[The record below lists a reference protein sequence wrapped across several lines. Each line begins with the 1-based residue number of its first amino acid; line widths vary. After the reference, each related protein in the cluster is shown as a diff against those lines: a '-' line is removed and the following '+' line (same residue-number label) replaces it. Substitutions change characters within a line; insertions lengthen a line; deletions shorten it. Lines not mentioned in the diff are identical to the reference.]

1 MSLLTVTKRS
11 NDTPTEYYVYYNT
24 WNGEISRIST
34 TLEEDTKEPYVVTE
48 DVAAAKILSGKI
60 QISDFIVSFVDD
72 NSNDLSFMKKD
83 NVLRLRSSEL
93 RLHQIP
99 KALLTDWDI
108 KLQIY
113 KQSHKLQVEINPSSI
128 QKLTSFTYKKHLEIS
143 KDSDLTLYVIKHNNP
158 EFLIDTIE
166 IDPVELLENGN
177 IIYNI
182 SAVTKY
188 TTYDDI
194 GFITRRC
201 FKNYYL
207 ELLDKKLINE
217 QPKLKKYRKNYICP
231 VVKDDTGHIEVL
243 FSKNDIVF
251 ESKIAPNQLG
261 SIGLFEESFNV
272 YVVSDTP
279 DGYQGTLSVDM
290 KNIYKHGKHR
300 IVTNANL
307 DQFTLIHNKPAAKIF
322 TRG

>member
-1 MSLLTVTKRS
+1 M
-11 NDTPTEYYVYYNT
+11 
-24 WNGEISRIST
+24 
-34 TLEEDTKEPYVVTE
+34 
-48 DVAAAKILSGKI
+48 
-60 QISDFIVSFVDD
+60 
-72 NSNDLSFMKKD
+72 
-83 NVLRLRSSEL
+83 
-93 RLHQIP
+93 
-99 KALLTDWDI
+99 
-108 KLQIY
+108 
-113 KQSHKLQVEINPSSI
+113 
-128 QKLTSFTYKKHLEIS
+128 EIS

-177 IIYNI
+177 IIHDI

-207 ELLDKKLINE
+207 EVLDKKLINE
-217 QPKLKKYRKNYICP
+217 QAKLKKYRKNYICP
-231 VVKDDTGHIEVL
+231 VVTADTGHIEVL
-243 FSKNDIVF
+243 FSDNNIVF
-251 ESKIAPNQLG
+251 ESKVAPNQLG
-261 SIGLFEESFNV
+261 SIGLFDESFDV

-290 KNIYKHGKHR
+290 KNIYKHGKHK
-300 IVTNANL
+300 ITTNINL
-307 DQFTLIHNKPAAKIF
+307 SRFTLIHNKPAAKIF

>member
-34 TLEEDTKEPYVVTE
+34 TLEEDNKEPYVVTE

-99 KALLTDWDI
+99 KAPLADWDI

-113 KQSHKLQVEINPSSI
+113 KQSHKLQVEINPASI
-128 QKLTSFTYKKHLEIS
+128 KKLTSFTYKKHLEIS

-177 IIYNI
+177 IIYDI
-182 SAVTKY
+182 STVTKY

-207 ELLDKKLINE
+207 EVLDSKLISE
-217 QPKLKKYRKNYICP
+217 KVKLKKYRKNYICP
-231 VVKDDTGHIEVL
+231 VVKAKDGHIEVL

>member
-11 NDTPTEYYVYYNT
+11 SDTPTEYYVYYNT
-24 WNGEISRIST
+24 WNGEILRIST
-34 TLEEDTKEPYVVTE
+34 TLEEDSQDLYVVTK

-60 QISDFIVSFVDD
+60 QVSDFIVSFIDD
-72 NSNDLSFMKKD
+72 NSNELSFMKKD
-83 NVLRLRSSEL
+83 NVLRLRSSES

-99 KALLTDWDI
+99 KSPLVDWDI

-113 KQSHKLQVEINPSSI
+113 KQNYKLQVEINPTSI

-177 IIYNI
+177 IIHDI

-231 VVKDDTGHIEVL
+231 VIKDDTGHIEVL
-243 FSKNDIVF
+243 FSDNDIVF
-251 ESKIAPNQLG
+251 ESKVAPNQLG
-261 SIGLFEESFNV
+261 SIGLFEESFDV
-272 YVVSDTP
+272 YVVSNTP
-279 DGYQGTLSVDM
+279 DGYCGTLSIDM
-290 KNIYKHGKHR
+290 KNIYKYGKHK
-300 IVTNANL
+300 ITTNADL
-307 DQFTLIHNKPAAKIF
+307 RKFTLIHNKPAAKLF

>member
-1 MSLLTVTKRS
+1 MSLLTVTKRF

-34 TLEEDTKEPYVVTE
+34 SIEEDNKEPYVVTD
-48 DVAAAKILSGKI
+48 DVAAARILSGKI

-72 NSNDLSFMKKD
+72 NSNNLSFMKKD

-99 KALLTDWDI
+99 KTPLADWDI

-113 KQSHKLQVEINPSSI
+113 KQSHKLQVEINPNSI
-128 QKLTSFTYKKHLEIS
+128 KKLTSFTYKKHLEIS

-182 SAVTKY
+182 SDVTKY

-201 FKNYYL
+201 FKHYYL
-207 ELLDKKLINE
+207 EVLDSKLISE
-217 QPKLKKYRKNYICP
+217 QAKLKKYRKNYICP
-231 VVKDDTGHIEVL
+231 VVTDNTGHIEVL
-243 FSKNDIVF
+243 FSDNDIVF
-251 ESKIAPNQLG
+251 ESKVAPNQLG
-261 SIGLFEESFNV
+261 LIGLFDESFDV

-290 KNIYKHGKHR
+290 KNIYKHGKHK
-300 IVTNANL
+300 ITTNTNL
-307 DQFTLIHNKPAAKIF
+307 RRFTLIHSKPAAKIF